1 MIGHDIVTKKSLCS
15 YIFLY
20 LFTYL
25 LTNIIINIYNVVN
38 MVQTRSKYR
47 LLKTNPTTLVT
58 EESAK
63 PPSSTIHKRKKN
75 KKEKN
80 DCQELQ
86 SSSSPSPDLLPAQ
99 PPPPSSDIALIPSL
113 KSVDHI
119 SDKIKEDAGKPF
131 LAPPERDFDSSES
144 DDDDTFDNNLYI
156 KQKTLIDAYNRE
168 DDEQNNSQLNDI
180 NDDPIAVEGTLSEEP
195 NSWPIEEDD
204 LQWTKTK
211 RGNDCLIIGNFSYI
225 YMSKSEKKDLLN
237 FRCQRRD
244 KSCGAVVHL
253 NLSTRS
259 FIDTNHV
266 NHNHHPDQF
275 MMKQK
280 VLNHKIDQR
289 IAAEPTSVLKII

>member
-1 MIGHDIVTKKSLCS
+1 
-15 YIFLY
+15 
-20 LFTYL
+20 
-25 LTNIIINIYNVVN
+25 

-47 LLKTNPTTLVT
+47 LLKTNSTALVT
-58 EESAK
+58 EESAQ

-86 SSSSPSPDLLPAQ
+86 SSSSPSLDLLPAQ
-99 PPPPSSDIALIPSL
+99 PPPPSSDTALIASS
-113 KSVDHI
+113 KSADHI
-119 SDKIKEDAGKPF
+119 SDKIEEDASKPI
-131 LAPPERDFDSSES
+131 LEPPDRDFDLSES
-144 DDDDTFDNNLYI
+144 DDDTFDNNLYI
-156 KQKTLIDAYNRE
+156 EQKTLIDAYNRE
-168 DDEQNNSQLNDI
+168 DDEQDNSQLNDI
-180 NDDPIAVEGTLSEEP
+180 NDDAITVGGTLSEEP
-195 NSWPIEEDD
+195 NSWSIEEDD

-211 RGNDCLIIGNFSYI
+211 RGNDCLIMGNFSYI
-225 YMSKSEKKDLLN
+225 YMSKSEKKNLLS

-244 KSCGAVVHL
+244 KNCGAVVHL

-280 VLNHKIDQR
+280 VLNYKIDQR
-289 IAAEPTSVLKII
+289 IAAEPTSVLKIVEHVYAEANLTDEEQLNIRLPKVAGKH